1 MNPFPM
7 KHLKFLALTLAL
19 AILSGC
25 ATGEKAYHRGDY
37 DRAVLQATKR
47 LKSDTDNEDAMAT
60 LRMAYPAAQNL
71 HLQNIQR
78 ASRSSAPFKWETVVA
93 EYSQLNALADAVAR
107 TPAALNVIPSPAHYA
122 AELEAA
128 REGAAEARYIAGETA
143 LAKGGHANA
152 REAFDH
158 FNVVLLQRS
167 NYRDARD
174 KLELAR
180 EAATIKVVI
189 NPIACASRD
198 IDVAFVENNLKTFLN
213 DYRPGP
219 FVRFLTSNEAAVA
232 GIQAPDHI
240 IDMKFDGFAVAQA
253 KLEETSKQVRKD
265 NVVIGQTRSNPP
277 QDVIGT
283 VKATVITYK
292 KTVSSSAQLDFKITE
307 GPTARVLNHK
317 KLPGTYV
324 WKHEWGTFR
333 GDERAVPA
341 NLRQVVNQRE
351 IPSPGRQILFAGF
364 AEPIFQQ
371 ACDEL
376 KQFYSRY
383 Q

>member
-1 MNPFPM
+1 MTTKPQNI
-7 KHLKFLALTLAL
+7 ALAL
-19 AILSGC
+19 ALAMLAGC
-25 ATGEKAYHRGDY
+25 ATGEKAYNRGDY
-37 DRAVLQATKR
+37 DKAVLQATKR
-47 LKSDTDNEDAMAT
+47 LKSDTDNGDAIAT
-60 LRMAYPAAQNL
+60 LRQAYPAAQSL
-71 HLQNIQR
+71 HLQNIAR

-93 EYSQLNALADAVAR
+93 EYSQLNILAEAIRR
-107 TPAALNVIPSPAHYA
+107 TPAALNVIPAPVIYA
-122 AELEAA
+122 DDLEAA
-128 REGAAEARYIAGETA
+128 KESAAEARYTAGDAA
-143 LAKGGHANA
+143 LTKGGHENA
-152 REAFDH
+152 REAFHH
-158 FNVVLLQRS
+158 FSTALLHRS

-174 KLELAR
+174 KLEIAR

-198 IDVAFVENNLKTFLN
+198 IDVAFVENNLKNFLN

-232 GIQAPDHI
+232 GIKTPDHI

-253 KLEETSKQVRKD
+253 KLEEKSQQVQKD

-277 QDVIGT
+277 QEVIGT
-283 VKATVITYK
+283 AKATVITYK
-292 KTVSSSAQLDFKITE
+292 KTVSSNAQLDFKITE
-307 GPTARVLNHK
+307 GATARVLNHK
-317 KLPGTYV
+317 KLPGSYV

-341 NLRQVVNQRE
+341 NLRKIVNRRE
-351 IPSPGRQILFAGF
+351 VQPPGRQVLFTGF

-376 KQFYSRY
+376 KRFYSRY